1 MCGCLTGDEPVFIFL
16 YCVWGWFAVLFP
28 KVCWVACFV
37 LGVLACFAG
46 AVALWP
52 LCTINYSHFSVGWFF
67 NNIFML
73 NKKLKS
79 R

>member
-1 MCGCLTGDEPVFIFL
+1 MCGCLTGVEPVFIFL

-52 LCTINYSHFSVGWFF
+52 LCTINYSHFSFVQKKTIP
-67 NNIFML
+67 IFLCGMVF
-73 NKKLKS
+73 
-79 R
+79 